1 MAKCDKNI
9 YGRDPDGGAKDAAA
23 EALRRMGS
31 LSVTDKA
38 AKSDGSDTSDS
49 SDITGDLGSAKP

>member
-1 MAKCDKNI
+1 MAKCDKDI
-9 YGRDPDGGAKDAAA
+9 YGADPDGGAKEAAG

-38 AKSDGSDTSDS
+38 AKSDGPDVSDS
-49 SDITGDLGSAKP
+49 KDMVNDRAKP